1 MVSRQCVGQLAV
13 VLAVSVI
20 AVAADQ
26 AKKEFKYSVGPQ
38 ASITIEN
45 EYGPVTVKPSNGNQ
59 VVVTAILH
67 SDKVEIYQNQNGDRV
82 EVRSHLLSGATPET
96 GTVEY
101 EVIAPVEARV
111 SVHSTNG
118 PLRAEQLRGE

>member
-13 VLAVSVI
+13 VLAVGVI

-45 EYGPVTVKPSNGNQ
+45 EYGPVTVKPSSGNQ

-82 EVRSHLLSGATPET
+82 EVRSHLLSGATPDT
-96 GTVEY
+96 GTLDY
-101 EVIAPVEARV
+101 EAVAPIKARV
-111 SVHSTNG
+111 PVHSTKA
-118 PLRAEQLRGE
+118 P